1 MFRFL
6 RLLLLV
12 LFVQIPAS
20 SLFAEA
26 DGEPVFRNLQGRDSV
41 LIGDQIR
48 YGLRFSV
55 EDGSILRI
63 PDFPAV
69 DGVEIISGFKLD
81 TLKSR
86 KGMLDMEGS
95 VVLTSFDSGSFVLPP
110 VKMEVERPDG
120 TVDTLAFR
128 GDTLHVTTFPIDTAS
143 FVKHDIKG
151 QIRYPVTFM
160 EILPW
165 LGGAVALCLVVLGL
179 VWLLKRRKKAGSAYR
194 EPAHITALRKLD
206 SYRGSKYWEPSK
218 QKQFYTG
225 VTDAVRE
232 YIAARYGISAMEMT
246 TSEIFPELEKE
257 VGDKTVCGDLKTLF
271 ERADFVK
278 FAKYVAS
285 EQENASAV
293 PVAVKFVN
301 DTYQHDIE
309 EGM

>member
-6 RLLLLV
+6 RLLPLV

-69 DGVEIISGFKLD
+69 DGVEIISGFELD

-110 VKMEVERPDG
+110 VKVEVERPDG

-151 QIRYPVTFM
+151 QIRYPITFM

-165 LGGAVALCLVVLGL
+165 LGGAIALCLVVLGL
-179 VWLLKRRKKAGSAYR
+179 VWLLKRRKKAGSR
-194 EPAHITALRKLD
+194 
-206 SYRGSKYWEPSK
+206 PS
-218 QKQFYTG
+218 
-225 VTDAVRE
+225 E
-232 YIAARYGISAMEMT
+232 
-246 TSEIFPELEKE
+246 
-257 VGDKTVCGDLKTLF
+257 
-271 ERADFVK
+271 
-278 FAKYVAS
+278 
-285 EQENASAV
+285 
-293 PVAVKFVN
+293 
-301 DTYQHDIE
+301 
-309 EGM
+309 